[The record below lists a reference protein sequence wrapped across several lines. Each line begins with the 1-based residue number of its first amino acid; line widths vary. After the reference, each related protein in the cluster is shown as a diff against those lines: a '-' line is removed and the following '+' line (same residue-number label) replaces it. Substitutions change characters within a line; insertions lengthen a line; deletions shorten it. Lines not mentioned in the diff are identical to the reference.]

1 MATLV
6 ADTGEKAPR
15 VIGGCSSFCTMRD
28 EDTVLS
34 AVVDDYNEGRR
45 GKYCTG
51 TSGCCVAPLAG
62 SSPPRE
68 VQVRWLHGGNHAAEQ
83 FMIPVNVLVGEEGW
97 IDQLDR
103 PADQVELLQEQEVP
117 LVLKWGVAQDLP
129 QCGGDCEL
137 DVCKSDHAI
146 VSNEHSGITCQCEDG
161 YDGNAYL
168 SGGCQDVDECKLP
181 SEENVCLFGE
191 CINTIGSYICRCPD
205 GTYGNP
211 IVKGGCISI
220 DSSTTAVDD
229 HIRGQPNC
237 STTCGDV
244 RVPYP
249 FGFGASHCYWP
260 GFNLTCDTSRNP
272 PWLLLDRDGTIQVIE
287 ISLIDSTVRVIHHH
301 SSTDDFFGHIN
312 NDEHGFDLDFG
323 ESYMLSDRNEFVVYG
338 CGINGTLHAHHENDG
353 NARPYSVISNCFST
367 CSSSSLVKGRDAG
380 SLVPTQTQGSA
391 YCTGRDGCCHSPI
404 AAGSTPTT
412 ADIVWPDSSVMN
424 TSQRELLVFT
434 LITEEGLSG
443 NWYMILNTSTSLYV
457 ASPLVLWWAVKQ
469 GFPMPVNNTKQ
480 CPGYIASRLCKS
492 EHSDCQQQNGGY
504 TCYCQK
510 GYQDNAYITD
520 GCQDINECNNATV
533 RNSCFGE
540 CNNLPGHFECRCP
553 KGTHGDPSTPAGC
566 ISSHTGIIIGSSV
579 ANGPALLLLVLG
591 IILILRKIKQHRI
604 KVLKRTYFKQNRGQL
619 LQQLVSQNAD
629 ISEKM
634 IIPLDELAKATNSF
648 DKTRELG
655 HGGHGTVYKGILS
668 DLNVVA
674 IKRSKITIQ
683 KEIDEFINEVAIL
696 SQINHRN
703 VVKLFG
709 CCLETEVPL
718 LVYEFISNGTLYQ
731 HLHVEGPRSLSWRN
745 RLRIAAEIAT
755 SLTYLHSAV
764 STPIIHRDIKSSN
777 ILLDGTLTAK
787 VSDFGASRYIPLE
800 KTGLTTRVQG
810 TIGYLDPMY
819 FYIGRLTEK
828 SDVYSFGVILV
839 ELLTRKKPFPYLS
852 MEGDGLVAHFVNLL
866 AEGNLVK
873 IIDPQVME
881 EGGEEIQEVAALAA
895 SCINLRGDERPTKR
909 QVEHSLEGLEGST
922 MRENHGMAAAEL
934 ETDSV
939 EFSYQ
944 SSAKKGQG
952 FEEFSRRY
960 SLEQEMMM
968 STRYPR

>member
-1 MATLV
+1 MLLMALQLAAATAVLLPRPPIGKPGCETSCGGVIVPYPFGFGPSHCYWSRLNLTCDTSHGGTPRLLLGDGTLRVTEISLRNATVRVVRTNSIIINRTSEFTSDGWNPPFGRGFVEHGYFLSYGNELVVFGCNLMATLV

-434 LITEEGLSG
+434 LITEE
-443 NWYMILNTSTSLYV
+443 
-457 ASPLVLWWAVKQ
+457 VKQ

-579 ANGPALLLLVLG
+579 ANGPALLLLVL
-591 IILILRKIKQHRI
+591 
-604 KVLKRTYFKQNRGQL
+604 
-619 LQQLVSQNAD
+619 D

-655 HGGHGTVYKGILS
+655 HGGH
-668 DLNVVA
+668 
-674 IKRSKITIQ
+674 
-683 KEIDEFINEVAIL
+683 
-696 SQINHRN
+696 
-703 VVKLFG
+703 
-709 CCLETEVPL
+709 
-718 LVYEFISNGTLYQ
+718 
-731 HLHVEGPRSLSWRN
+731 
-745 RLRIAAEIAT
+745 
-755 SLTYLHSAV
+755 
-764 STPIIHRDIKSSN
+764 
-777 ILLDGTLTAK
+777 AK

-895 SCINLRGDERPTKR
+895 SCINLRGEERPAMR
-909 QVEHSLEGLEGST
+909 QVEHTLEGLRCST
-922 MRENHGMAAAEL
+922 KHKEDDAAAEQFKNMQ
-934 ETDSV
+934 EQRV
-939 EFSYQ
+939 EQ
-944 SSAKKGQG
+944 SS
-952 FEEFSRRY
+952 RRQ
-960 SLEQEMMM
+960 SLEQEMIA
-968 STRYPR
+968 SASLPR